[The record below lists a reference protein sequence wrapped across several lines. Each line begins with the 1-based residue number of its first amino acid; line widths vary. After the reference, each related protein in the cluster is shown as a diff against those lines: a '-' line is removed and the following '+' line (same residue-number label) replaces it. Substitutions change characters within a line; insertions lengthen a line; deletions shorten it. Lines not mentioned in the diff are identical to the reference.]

1 MENIQKPVIYQLKSE
16 KKLYEDFFDP
26 KVLSFSYMARN
37 IHTIENEILKES
49 NESLKYYKL
58 ASLNPRNQLNRANQS
73 AQLYEV
79 PQRPKRCTQ
88 RIPNAIR

>member
-1 MENIQKPVIYQLKSE
+1 M
-16 KKLYEDFFDP
+16 KKNSTKIFLTP
-26 KVLSFSYMARN
+26 KFSLLAYMARN

-73 AQLYEV
+73 AQLHEV
-79 PQRPKRCTQ
+79 PRRPKRCTQ